1 MDKRLIEKHG
11 AAAEE
16 FLTEAAQGTDRQ
28 RLYALKNATGELSAD
43 ITRLWSGALLAEQIP
58 WLRAL
63 VKELAP
69 SAVLDL
75 GCEQGLVTRAIAQ
88 AAPEAELRAVDRCEE
103 AVAIAVADAT
113 KWDSPA
119 PKFHIGDLR
128 DPWHAEWASGRMDF
142 VHSSRSMLG
151 EVVVP
156 DAELPREVSLGI
168 GAPSAEWLREARA
181 LAGRIAAATRV
192 GGVLV
197 SLERTDA
204 TGALRWARVLAENG
218 FQLDSARSRLFD
230 APEPNDADLQLP
242 CLVFTMLDGAAPNP
256 TARELITALLDVP
269 KGSGSWTGFSAERL
283 IACSEPLSKT
293 TSWGWAEGDERVDL
307 VTLDSGE
314 VLEARMS
321 CLGGATA
328 WLHPAGS
335 EGAVTERIE
344 RELTALLGS
353 APEQVS
359 SLTGS

>member
-1 MDKRLIEKHG
+1 VDKRLIEKHG
-11 AAAEE
+11 SAAQE
-16 FLTEAAQGTDRQ
+16 FLTAAAQGTDRQ
-28 RLYALKNATGELSAD
+28 RLYSLKNATGDLSVD
-43 ITRLWSGALLAEQIP
+43 ITQLWSGPLLAEQIP

-75 GCEQGLVTRAIAQ
+75 GCEQGLVTRVIAE
-88 AAPEAELRAVDRCEE
+88 AASDAELRAVDRCEE
-103 AVAIAVADAT
+103 AVAIAVADAPN
-113 KWDSPA
+113 WDSSVPR
-119 PKFHIGDLR
+119 FHIGDLR
-128 DPWHAEWASGRMDF
+128 DPWHAEWASGRMDL

-156 DAELPREVSLGI
+156 DAELPREVSLGT
-168 GAPSAEWLREARA
+168 GLPSAEWLREARA

-230 APEPNDADLQLP
+230 AAEPNNEDLQLP
-242 CLVFTMLDGAAPNP
+242 CLVFTMLDGAAPDP

-269 KGSGSWTGFSAERL
+269 KGEGPWTGFSAERL
-283 IACSEPLSKT
+283 IASAEPLSKT
-293 TSWGWAEGDERVDL
+293 TSWGWDEGNEKVDL
-307 VTLDSGE
+307 VTLASGE

-321 CLGGATA
+321 CVDGATA
-328 WLHPAGS
+328 WLRPAGS

>member
-1 MDKRLIEKHG
+1 MDEHLIEKHG

-16 FLTEAAQGTDRQ
+16 FLTAAAQGNGRQ
-28 RLYALKNATGELSAD
+28 RLYALKNATGDLSAD
-43 ITRLWSGALLAEQIP
+43 ITQLWSGPLLAEQIP

-75 GCEQGLVTRAIAQ
+75 GCEQGLVTRVIAE

-103 AVAIAVADAT
+103 AVAIAVAAAP

-128 DPWHAEWASGRMDF
+128 DPWHAEWASGRMDL

-156 DAELPREVSLGI
+156 DAELPREVSLGT
-168 GAPSAEWLREARA
+168 GVPSPEWLREARA

-204 TGALRWARVLAENG
+204 TGALRWARVLSENG

-230 APEPNDADLQLP
+230 AAEPNDADLELP
-242 CLVFTMLDGAAPNP
+242 CLVFTMLDGAAPDP
-256 TARELITALLDVP
+256 TAREFITALLEVP
-269 KGSGSWTGFSAERL
+269 QDPGPWTGFSAERL
-283 IACSEPLSKT
+283 IACAEPTNKA
-293 TSWGWAEGDERVDL
+293 TSWGWAQGDERVDL
-307 VTLDSGE
+307 VTLGSEE

-321 CLGGATA
+321 CSGGSTV
-328 WLHPAGS
+328 WLHQAGS
-335 EGAVTERIE
+335 EAALVERIE
-344 RELTALLGS
+344 RELAALLGS
-353 APEQVS
+353 APEQVAS
-359 SLTGS
+359 PLTR

>member
-1 MDKRLIEKHG
+1 MDESLIHKHG
-11 AAAEE
+11 AAAHE
-16 FLTEAAQGTDRQ
+16 FLTAAANGTERQ
-28 RLYALKNATGELSAD
+28 QLYSLKNATGELSAD
-43 ITRLWSGALLAEQIP
+43 ITQLWSGPLLAEQLP
-58 WLRAL
+58 WLRGL

-75 GCEQGLVTRAIAQ
+75 GCEQGLVTKVIAE
-88 AAPEAELRAVDRCEE
+88 AAPDAELRAVDRCEE
-103 AVAIAVADAT
+103 AVAIAMTDAP

-128 DPWHAEWASGRMDF
+128 DPWHAEWASGRMDL

-156 DAELPREVSLGI
+156 DAELPREVRLGQ
-168 GAPSAEWLREARA
+168 GVPSAEWLREARA

-218 FQLDSARSRLFD
+218 FQLDPSRSRLFD
-230 APEPNDADLQLP
+230 AGEPNDADLQLP
-242 CLVFTMLDGAAPNP
+242 CLVFTMLDGAAPAP
-256 TARELITALLDVP
+256 TARDLITALLEIP
-269 KGSGSWTGFSAERL
+269 QGAGPWTGFSAERL
-283 IACSEPLSKT
+283 LACVEPTDKA

-307 VTLDSGE
+307 VTLGSGE

-321 CLGGATA
+321 CSGGATV
-328 WLHPAGS
+328 WLHQAGS
-335 EGAVTERIE
+335 EAALVERIE
-344 RELTALLGS
+344 RELAALLGS
-353 APEQVS
+353 APEQAAS
-359 SLTGS
+359 TLAR